1 MWRQIAGQ
9 PSDAL
14 TRPEDEEEEEP
25 LPSHFNTNNFG
36 NFLDVEK
43 DKLTVRYT
51 GQGNHNNDVGAIQG
65 NRPVP
70 RKRRVYYYEVTVLD
84 AGSKGLIGVGFADKN
99 FKMGKQPGWEQ
110 HSYGYHG
117 DDGKKFHA
125 SGQGEDYGP
134 HFSAGDVIGAGI
146 HIQRQEIFFT
156 KNGKNLGT
164 AFRGLTQ
171 LPLYPTIGLHSPGEC
186 IVVNFGASPFAFKLD
201 AMLEEER
208 EQQEAAVQSIPIP
221 AGVTHRLV
229 REYLLHY
236 GYADTLRAF
245 DAAAGTTEDAPQLGS
260 SSWSERDA
268 AAMET
273 LWQRQAIRQHM
284 MAGDV
289 ESANTLLMQHFPEL
303 VVSKGGARPD
313 LDVYFYV
320 NCMQF
325 IELIREDRIEEA
337 VIFAQASLSPMR
349 GLLTHRNRAYDA
361 MLHDVVALLAYEN
374 PMDSPLAGLMHLAQ
388 REAAADVVN
397 SAILAATAAKLAD
410 ANRPTEGPSKA
421 PAQLPTEPKPQVFS
435 ALTASL
441 QRTGPDCTAAVER
454 LLQQLVVVQ
463 NELLVANNG
472 LGEPFRLSQHLGAAP
487 GHKPQQPHSN
497 GVTPMDRD

>member
-14 TRPEDEEEEEP
+14 TRPDDDEEEEP
-25 LPSHFNTNNFG
+25 LASHFNTNNFG

-51 GQGNHNNDVGAIQG
+51 GQGAHNNDVGAIQG

-84 AGSKGLIGVGFADKN
+84 AGEKGLIGVGFADKN
-99 FKMGKQPGWEQ
+99 FKMGKQPGWEP

-117 DDGKKFHA
+117 DDGKKFHQN
-125 SGQGEDYGP
+125 GQGEEYGP
-134 HFSAGDVIGAGI
+134 QFTLGDVIGAGI

-156 KNGKNLGT
+156 KNGKHLGV
-164 AFRGLTQ
+164 AFRGLPQ
-171 LPLYPTIGLHSPGEC
+171 LPLYPTAGLHSPGEC
-186 IVVNFGASPFAFKLD
+186 IAVNFGASPFAFNLE
-201 AMLEEER
+201 AMLQEER
-208 EQQEAAVQSIPIP
+208 EQEEAASWVLHCACSISIP

-245 DAAAGTTEDAPQLGS
+245 DTAAGTTEDAPQLGTS
-260 SSWSERDA
+260 RRSPFRSWSERDA
-268 AAMET
+268 PAVATMAP
-273 LWQRQAIRQHM
+273 RQAIRQRM

-289 ESANTLLMQHFPEL
+289 EGVNALLMEHFPEL
-303 VVSKGGARPD
+303 VVSKGGKRPD

-325 IELIREDRIEEA
+325 IELIRQGKIEEA

-361 MLHDVVALLAYEN
+361 MLHDVVALLAYED
-374 PMDSPLAGLMHLAQ
+374 PLDSPLAGLMHLAQ

-397 SAILAATAAKLAD
+397 AAILVCGSSK
-410 ANRPTEGPSKA
+410 PEEGKR
-421 PAQLPTEPKPQVFS
+421 EDKKP
-435 ALTASL
+435 
-441 QRTGPDCTAAVER
+441 AAVER
-454 LLQQLVVVQ
+454 LMQQLVTVQ
-463 NELLVANNG
+463 NELLAANGG
-472 LGEPFRLSQHLGAAP
+472 LGEPFRLSQHLGGPAP
-487 GHKPQQPHSN
+487 GPACKPPAQPHPN
-497 GVTPMDRD
+497 GVAPMDRD